1 MVGRRY
7 GPLIALVW
15 LGLACV
21 AAAEEA
27 APSAAS
33 DGWSAEWWPQ
43 LRVERQDGEHWLRL
57 GGRLLLDGALIH
69 YGEGLRL
76 APEFGWTDTGEIRQG
91 RIFVEG
97 LFFRRV
103 ELKTEVDFAPK
114 EIVLTDAYL
123 GLRGL
128 GPLGTARFG
137 NHKQPFS
144 FEKQMSRKYLVFMER
159 SLSEVLQPSLRDIG
173 FSLRST
179 ALGERLRWLIGGF
192 RDTEATSRAF
202 VQPPNWS
209 LAARATGLPL
219 WEDEGRRLVHLGAS
233 YNHQFRDDPTVRVA
247 WRPESFLA
255 AALVD
260 TGTIDGVED
269 IDRVGLDAVWVHGPV
284 SLQAEW
290 NHAFLDRKAGRG
302 DLDFWGAYVQ
312 ASWFPTGEHRRYQR
326 GSGTFGPV
334 IPLEDFAPW
343 KGQWGAVQLGARFSH
358 LDLDDKDIRGGT
370 ESNVGLALNWF
381 LIAQLRLSVN
391 WIYGHLK
398 GEDDVHVL
406 QGRFQI
412 EY

>member
-1 MVGRRY
+1 MIGRRN
-7 GPLIALVW
+7 GLLIALLW

-27 APSAAS
+27 APTADPRA
-33 DGWSAEWWPQ
+33 WSAEWWPQ
-43 LRVERQDGEHWLRL
+43 LLIERQDGEHRVRL

-76 APEFGWTDTGEIRQG
+76 APEFGWIDIGRMRQG
-91 RIFVEG
+91 RLFVEA

-103 ELKTEVDFAPK
+103 ELKTEVDFAP
-114 EIVLTDAYL
+114 EDPTLTDAYL

-144 FEKQMSRKYLVFMER
+144 FEKQMSRKYMVFMER
-159 SLSEVLQPSLRDIG
+159 SLSESLQPDLRDIG
-173 FSLRST
+173 LSLRS
-179 ALGERLRWLIGGF
+179 AVLDERLRWVIGGF
-192 RDTEATSRAF
+192 RDTELTGHGFTKRAS
-202 VQPPNWS
+202 WS

-233 YNHQFRDDPTVRVA
+233 YNHQFRDDPTLRVS
-247 WRPESFLA
+247 WPPESLLA
-255 AALVD
+255 ARLVD
-260 TGTIDGVED
+260 TGAIDGVEN

-290 NHAFLDRKAGRG
+290 NHVFLDREAGRG
-302 DLDFWGAYVQ
+302 DLDFWGFYVQ

-326 GSGTFGPV
+326 GSGVFGPV
-334 IPLEDFAPW
+334 IPLESFAPW
-343 KGQWGAVQLGARFSH
+343 KGRWGALQLGARLSH
-358 LDLDDKDIRGGT
+358 LDLDDKDVRGGVET
-370 ESNVGLALNWF
+370 NVGLALNWF
-381 LIAQLRLSVN
+381 LLSQLRLSAN
-391 WIYGHLK
+391 WIYGHLN
-398 GEDDVHVL
+398 GQGDVHVL

>member
-7 GPLIALVW
+7 GTLIALVW

-27 APSAAS
+27 ASSVDSHA
-33 DGWSAEWWPQ
+33 WSAEWWPQ
-43 LRVERQDGEHWLRL
+43 LRIERQDGEHWVRF

-76 APEFGWTDTGEIRQG
+76 APEFGWTDAGKMRQG
-91 RIFVEG
+91 RIFVLG

-103 ELKTEVDFAPK
+103 EFKTEVDFAPE
-114 EIVLTDAYL
+114 EITLTDAYL

-159 SLSEVLQPSLRDIG
+159 SLSEGLQPDLRDVG
-173 FSLRST
+173 FSLRS
-179 ALGERLRWLIGGF
+179 AVLGERLRWVIAGF
-192 RDTEATSRAF
+192 RDTEATSRSF
-202 VQPPNWS
+202 VRPANWS

-233 YNHQFRDDPTVRVA
+233 YNHQFRDDPTFRVS
-247 WRPESFLA
+247 WPPESFVA
-255 AALVD
+255 ARLVD
-260 TGTIDGVED
+260 TGTIEGVEN

-290 NHAFLDRKAGRG
+290 DHAFLDRKAGRG
-302 DLDFWGAYVQ
+302 DLDFWGVYVQ
-312 ASWFPTGEHRRYQR
+312 ASWFATGEHRRYQR
-326 GSGTFGPV
+326 GSGVFGPV

-343 KGQWGAVQLGARFSH
+343 KGRWGAVQLGARFSH
-358 LDLDDKDIRGGT
+358 LDLDDKDIRGGI
-370 ESNVGLALNWF
+370 ENNVGLAL
-381 LIAQLRLSVN
+381 
-391 WIYGHLK
+391 
-398 GEDDVHVL
+398 
-406 QGRFQI
+406 I
-412 EY
+412 ERCINNVTT

>member
-1 MVGRRY
+1 
-7 GPLIALVW
+7 
-15 LGLACV
+15 V

-27 APSAAS
+27 ALTADPHS
-33 DGWSAEWWPQ
+33 WSAEWWPQ
-43 LRVERQDGEHWLRL
+43 LRLGRQDGEHWVRF

-69 YGEGLRL
+69 YDEGLRL
-76 APEFGWTDTGEIRQG
+76 APEFGWTDTGEVRQG
-91 RIFVEG
+91 RLFVEG

-103 ELKTEVDFAPK
+103 ELKTEVDFAPE
-114 EIVLTDAYL
+114 EITLTDAYL

-159 SLSEVLQPSLRDIG
+159 SLSEALQPDLRDIG
-173 FSLRST
+173 FSLRS
-179 ALGERLRWLIGGF
+179 AVIGERLRWAIGGF
-192 RDTEATSRAF
+192 RDTRATGRSF
-202 VQPPNWS
+202 PQPANWS

-219 WEDEGRRLVHLGAS
+219 WEDEGRRLVHLGVS
-233 YNHQFRDDPTVRVA
+233 YNHQFRDDPTFRIS
-247 WRPESFLA
+247 WPPESFVA
-255 AALVD
+255 ASLVD
-260 TGTIDGVED
+260 TGTIEGVEN
-269 IDRVGLDAVWVHGPV
+269 IDRVGFDAVWVHGPV

-290 NHAFLDRKAGRG
+290 NHAFLDRRAGRG
-302 DLDFWGAYVQ
+302 ALDFWGFYVQ

-326 GSGTFGPV
+326 GAGVFGPV

-343 KGQWGAVQLGARFSH
+343 KGRWGALQLGARFSY
-358 LDLDDKDIRGGT
+358 LDLDDRDVRGGI

-381 LIAQLRLSVN
+381 LFAQLRLSAN
-391 WIYGHLK
+391 WIYGHLN
-398 GEDDVHVL
+398 GQGDVHVL